1 MLPRSFSLHGFL
13 FAVVVCLAL
22 PALAIGI
29 DTDTVGLPPVTP
41 ESVGFV
47 AFLYV
52 FREIHL
58 RQSKLL
64 ELTIRQLADPGSQED
79 KE

>member
-1 MLPRSFSLHGFL
+1 MLPRSFSLRGFL
-13 FAVVVCLAL
+13 FAVFVCLAL

-29 DTDTVGLPPVTP
+29 DEGSLGVPPVTP

-52 FREIHL
+52 FREIHM

-64 ELTIRQLADPGSQED
+64 ELTIQKLSASSAAQED
-79 KE
+79 